1 MKKVDKGRIE
11 AQRSNKSLK
20 KKYIELNS
28 LGCVF
33 CLFVFKPFL
42 HQFKDSQ
49 YIKGK
54 TELS

>member
-33 CLFVFKPFL
+33 CLFVCLF
-42 HQFKDSQ
+42 
-49 YIKGK
+49 
-54 TELS
+54 